1 MATSFPESYVTFWSR
16 GVDVAKDSYLPRLQK
31 SFESLIEKTELDE
44 RQRDFLRSRWLDQV
58 IWMEGRAITAQ
69 RRFYRLRMI
78 TVAGAVL
85 VPALVSLTTLDDWHG
100 QAAKI
105 VLWIVSLVVAVSAA
119 VEGFFQFG
127 LRWRNYRGTVERLK
141 MEGWLYLQTTGP
153 YAGTAPSESYGVFAA
168 RVEELIRSDV
178 DVYLTEVAIE
188 RKNQEGSPAA

>member
-1 MATSFPESYVTFWSR
+1 M
-16 GVDVAKDSYLPRLQK
+16 AKDSYLPQLQK

-85 VPALVSLTTLDDWHG
+85 VPALVSLTTLDDGSG

-119 VEGFFQFG
+119 IEGFFQFG

-153 YAGTAPSESYGVFAA
+153 YTGTAPRESYGVFAA

-188 RKNQEGSPAA
+188 RKKQEGNPTA